1 MVKALVLLATGVE
14 PIEAICP
21 IDFMLRGG
29 IEVVTASVG
38 TPTTYVEAAPLLKIT
53 CDVRFEDV
61 KSQLYDVI
69 VVPGG
74 IPGTSNLAEN
84 KDVVKFIQDHHKAGK
99 HIASICAAPGMVLAE
114 ACQIMKGVTGCGY
127 PGVDDKIDQNGGKK
141 VLDRVHVDGKII
153 TSRGPGTAALF
164 GIEIVRQ
171 LVGAEKANEIAQ
183 GMLVE

>member
-1 MVKALVLLATGVE
+1 MVKALVLIATGTEPVE
-14 PIEAICP
+14 VICP

-38 TPTTYVEAAPLLKIT
+38 TPTTYVECDPFLRVT

-61 KSQLYDVI
+61 KDQLYDVI

-74 IPGTSNLAEN
+74 SPGTQNLAEN
-84 KDVVKFIQDHHKAGK
+84 KDVVKCIQAHHTAGK

-141 VLDRVHVDGKII
+141 VIERVHVDGKII
-153 TSRGPGTAALF
+153 TSRGPGTAPLF

-171 LVGAEKANEIAQ
+171 LVGEAKANEIAA
-183 GMLVE
+183 GMLVD